1 MSIIKEK
8 INNYYDIEEL
18 KKKCKKFIFSYLTTN
33 KKRKIPALYEIT
45 KSIDIANLEY
55 TLEDFKKDY
64 PEMTGFKEIQT
75 VFNIYS
81 SGLSM
86 EGYSKKIGMP
96 PKGLP
101 TFLKQGFYYNSTVFI
116 KMLEVVKIEYDISNF
131 KIEFYENHIELYGEK
146 EKLMEFKNLY
156 NLEEKVYYEFYKN
169 SWHLAFRGLLAEYI
183 RLEEKKRKEE

>member
-8 INNYYDIEEL
+8 INNHYNIEEL

-33 KKRKIPALYEIT
+33 KKRKTPALYEIT
-45 KSIDIANLEY
+45 KSIGIANLEY

-64 PEMTGFKEIQT
+64 PEMTEFKEIQT

-101 TFLKQGFYYNSTVFI
+101 TLLKQGFYYNSTVFI
-116 KMLEVVKIEYDISNF
+116 KMLEIIKIEYDISNF

-146 EKLMEFKNLY
+146 ENLEKFKNLY
-156 NLEEKVYYEFYKN
+156 CLEEKAYYEIYKN
-169 SWHLAFRGLLAEYI
+169 SWHLAFKGLLAEYI
-183 RLEEKKRKEE
+183 RMEEKKRKEE